1 MRSIFTLAGILVV
14 VAVMMYSFMK
24 TEIPVAQR
32 GQEARKEA
40 EQLAGREADG
50 TAVADHMSLEGHS
63 TNGKL
68 DSILVKDITVGGAM
82 QKYYGLQK
90 DDQIIEVGPIAVKD
104 NNDPDLAIALV
115 QQAYQQ
121 KQQLVVMRDG
131 QRVVLA
137 GDAPAGGTA
146 VGP

>member
-24 TEIPVAQR
+24 TEIPTAQR

-40 EQLAGREADG
+40 EQIAGREPDG
-50 TAVADHMSLEGHS
+50 TAVVDPKSLEGHF

-68 DSILVKDITVGGAM
+68 DSIRVKEVAVGAM
-82 QKYYGLQK
+82 QRYYGWQK
-90 DDQIIEVGPIAVKD
+90 DDQIVEVGPMGVKD
-104 NNDPDLAIALV
+104 NNDADLAIALI

-131 QRVVLA
+131 QRLTL
-137 GDAPAGGTA
+137 PSNAGGA
-146 VGP
+146 P